1 MLAVKRSG
9 LADEDSLSKLSGIY
23 LHPLST
29 TASNAF
35 KFSKKGGFSKG
46 FKDALEAE
54 DAEEG

>member
-9 LADEDSLSKLSGIY
+9 MMDDNSLNGIY

-29 TASNAF
+29 SAQNSF
-35 KFSKKGGFSKG
+35 LFSKKGGFSKG

-54 DAEEG
+54 EGQE